1 MMMTMMTLDDDDE
14 TGSSNIDVNYPE
26 SQRMD
31 AEASNSLNS
40 SGNNSSGTLC
50 PQLSPRSTS
59 PTGSSTELLKLD
71 MTNIPKE
78 QRSSQDSEKHIVEL
92 ITQSSWLQ
100 AVKAFK
106 FHKQKWP
113 ETFSLDFENH
123 IGILGVE
130 EDFKDFVP
138 QQYFLRNLIGL

>member
-1 MMMTMMTLDDDDE
+1 MDDPDAINNEIPRVGEDDDDE

-106 FHKQKWP
+106 FLILYA
-113 ETFSLDFENH
+113 FVINISL
-123 IGILGVE
+123 
-130 EDFKDFVP
+130 
-138 QQYFLRNLIGL
+138 